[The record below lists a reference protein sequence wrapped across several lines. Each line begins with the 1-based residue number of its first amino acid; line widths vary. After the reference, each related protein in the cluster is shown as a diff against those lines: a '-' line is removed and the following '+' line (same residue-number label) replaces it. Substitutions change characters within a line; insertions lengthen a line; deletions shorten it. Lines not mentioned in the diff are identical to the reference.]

1 MFFLKK
7 SVDKMP
13 KMEYIIYIVY
23 MQRGEQ
29 NQMQEQKRTTLR
41 AFLLTNEEDAQ
52 LKKDAYAHEM
62 NTSEYLRW
70 LISKERKK
78 MNKDKKG

>member
-1 MFFLKK
+1 
-7 SVDKMP
+7 
-13 KMEYIIYIVY
+13 
-23 MQRGEQ
+23 
-29 NQMQEQKRTTLR
+29 MQEQKRTTLR
-41 AFLLTNEEDAQ
+41 AFLLTNEEDKQ